1 MHTKQS
7 LAKFKVGMRGNPDVL
22 VPGTGEAKD
31 VREYLVIQKRLLKGS
46 DEGPWKIWGTTNE
59 SDVQEIIQGKNVS
72 LQ

>member
-7 LAKFKVGMRGNPDVL
+7 LARFKIGVNGKPDVL

-46 DEGPWKIWGTTNE
+46 NEGPWKIWGTTDE
-59 SDVQEIIQGKNVS
+59 TDIQDIIQGNNVS
-72 LQ
+72 PQ